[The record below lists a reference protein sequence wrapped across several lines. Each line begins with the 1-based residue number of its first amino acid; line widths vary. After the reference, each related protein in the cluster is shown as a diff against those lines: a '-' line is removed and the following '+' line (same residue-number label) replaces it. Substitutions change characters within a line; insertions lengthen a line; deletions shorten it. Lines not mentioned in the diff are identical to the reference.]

1 MRTTRIGALSL
12 LAVAIALTTAA
23 FGQSTT
29 ATKRIEVKPA
39 YLDPSQ
45 PIEQRVNDLVSRM
58 TIEEKASQLV
68 HRAKAIPRLQI
79 PAYNWWSEALHGVLA
94 GGITIFPEP
103 IGLGAT
109 FDAPLIHDM
118 AVVIGTEGRAKHHE
132 MVRQGEYQGVGLD
145 FWAPNINIF
154 RDPRWG
160 RGQETYGEDPYLTG
174 RLGVAF
180 VTGMQGDDPKY
191 LRVIATPKH
200 YAVHSGPEPLRHTFD
215 VKVSKHD
222 MADTYLPAFRA
233 AVVEGKAASV
243 MCVYNSVNGEPGCA
257 NDFLLGDQLRR
268 KWGFTGYV
276 VSDCDAVYDIYRGHH
291 FTNTL
296 AEAGAVSLKRG
307 TDLDCNEPGDD
318 YSRYADAVKQGLVS
332 EQELDVAVKRLFRA
346 RFALGM
352 FDPPQSVPYAQTPIT
367 EANSPE
373 HRALAAK
380 VARESM
386 VLLKND
392 GTLPLP
398 PTVKRIAVVGPLADS
413 TRVMQGNYNGS
424 TTHIVTALEGLR
436 KQFPNATIT
445 FEPGTTFLRAT
456 TVPIPPAMLST
467 PDGDPGLKGEYFRGT
482 DLQGT
487 PVGTRVDKDVNFD
500 FADTVLPGLS
510 ARDFSV
516 RWTGAITPA
525 ESGLYKIGA
534 TADDGYRVWI
544 DGKLI
549 VEDWTTHAPST
560 KTVEQQLEKG
570 RKYEVRM
577 DYFQG
582 AGGAVAKLVWQPLG
596 NMRTDT
602 DLAEA
607 AAANARKA
615 DVVIA
620 VVGIDSDLE
629 GEEMSVNVP
638 GFKGGDRTSIDL
650 PAPEETLLKAVKA
663 SGKPLIVVLLNG
675 SALAVNWADENA
687 NAILEAW
694 YAGEEGG
701 TAIAETLAGV
711 NNPAGRLPVTFY
723 AGVDQLPAFED
734 YSMQNRTYRYFAGK
748 PLYPFGHGL
757 SYSSFAYS
765 NLKLS
770 KTALQAGDSLVMEAE
785 VKNTSKREGGEV
797 VQVYVSFPTAP
808 GAPLRALRGFE
819 RVHLAAGESKQV
831 SFKLDPRDLSA
842 VNEKGDRI
850 VSAGQY
856 RITVGGGQPGFGAP
870 AVEADFA
877 ISGEQKLPE

>member
-1 MRTTRIGALSL
+1 MRITRFLALSL
-12 LAVAIALTTAA
+12 LAVAITSTSAA
-23 FGQSTT
+23 FGRS
-29 ATKRIEVKPA
+29 AADTKQVEVKPA
-39 YLDPSQ
+39 YLDPSL
-45 PIEQRVNDLVSRM
+45 PIDQRVDDLVSRM
-58 TIEEKASQLV
+58 TTEEKASQLV
-68 HRAKAIPRLQI
+68 HRAKSIPRLQV
-79 PAYNWWSEALHGVLA
+79 PAYNWWSEALHGVMTD
-94 GGITIFPEP
+94 GVTIFPEP

-109 FDAPLIHDM
+109 FDPALIRDM
-118 AVVIGTEGRAKHHE
+118 ATVIGTEARAKHHE
-132 MVRQGEYQGVGLD
+132 MVRQGQYQGVGLD

-215 VKVSKHD
+215 VTVSKHD

-257 NDFLLGDQLRR
+257 NNFLLGDQLRAN
-268 KWGFTGYV
+268 WGFTGYV

-291 FTNTL
+291 FTKTL
-296 AEAGAVSLKRG
+296 AEAGAISLKRG

-332 EQELDVAVKRLFRA
+332 EKDLDVAVKRLFRA

-352 FDPPQSVPYAQTPIT
+352 FDPPQSVAYAQTPIS

-392 GTLPLP
+392 GALPLGP
-398 PTVKRIAVVGPLADS
+398 KIKRIAVIGPLADS
-413 TRVMQGNYNGS
+413 TRVLQGNYHGS
-424 TTHIVTALEGLR
+424 TTQIVTALEGLR
-436 KQFPNATIT
+436 KQFPNAKIT
-445 FEPGTTFLRAT
+445 FEPGTVFLRET
-456 TVPIPPAMLST
+456 TVPIPAAMLST
-467 PDGDPGLKGEYFRGT
+467 PDGNPGLNAEYFRGIN
-482 DLQGT
+482 LEGT
-487 PVGTRVDKDVNFD
+487 PVATRVDKDVNFE
-500 FADTVLPGLS
+500 FGGTVAPGLF
-510 ARDFSV
+510 AQDFSV
-516 RWTGAITPA
+516 RWTGFITPA
-525 ESGLYKIGA
+525 ESGVFKIGA
-534 TADDGYRVWI
+534 TADDGYRLWI

-560 KTVEQQLEKG
+560 KTVELPLEKG
-570 RKYEVRM
+570 RKYSVKME
-577 DYFQG
+577 YFQG
-582 AGGAVAKLVWQPLG
+582 GGGAVAKLVWQPRG
-596 NMRTDT
+596 KSD
-602 DLAEA
+602 AELTA
-607 AAANARKA
+607 AAAASARNA

-620 VVGIDSDLE
+620 VVGINSDLE
-629 GEEMSVNVP
+629 GEEMSVDVP

-650 PAPEETLLKAVKA
+650 PQPEEALLKAVKA
-663 SGKPLIVVLLNG
+663 TGKPLIVVLMNG
-675 SALAVNWADENA
+675 SALAVNCADKNA

-734 YSMQNRTYRYFAGK
+734 YSMQNRTYRYFTGK

-770 KTALQAGDSLVMEAE
+770 KTALEAGDPLVLEAE
-785 VKNTSKREGGEV
+785 VKNTSKREGDEV
-797 VQVYVSFPTAP
+797 VQVYISFPNEP
-808 GAPLRALRGFE
+808 GAPLLALRGFE
-819 RVHLAAGESKQV
+819 RVHLAPGESKQV
-831 SFKLDPRDLSA
+831 SFKLDPRDLSS
-842 VNEKGDRI
+842 VNERGDR
-850 VSAGQY
+850 VVRAGQY

-870 AVEADFA
+870 AVEAGFT
-877 ISGEQKLPE
+877 ISGEQIMPD